1 MKAIILSN
9 GRGVQPN
16 GHRALLPRPMLPIGD
31 GPVLELLL
39 PRLVQAGVREAVL
52 TVGPLANLIRA
63 CFGNGERYGLRLS
76 YCVEEHPLGAA
87 GCLAQVEGIERTFF
101 VINGDVLTTLDFS
114 ALLRFHRES
123 GALATLAVHPRETPI
138 DLQVVRFNGG
148 GRIAAYT
155 ENPSVSHMAFMGV
168 SVLEPEVLGYIQPG
182 ECLDFPGL
190 VQRLLAAGCQVG
202 GFPFEGYWMDLS
214 RPADYA
220 QAMQEFDS
228 IRDQFRVE
236 SGE

>member
-1 MKAIILSN
+1 M
-9 GRGVQPN
+9 
-16 GHRALLPRPMLPIGD
+16 
-31 GPVLELLL
+31 
-39 PRLVQAGVREAVL
+39 
-52 TVGPLANLIRA
+52 
-63 CFGNGERYGLRLS
+63 
-76 YCVEEHPLGAA
+76 
-87 GCLAQVEGIERTFF
+87 
-101 VINGDVLTTLDFS
+101 LTTLDFS

-220 QAMQEFDS
+220 QATHDFDS
-228 IRDQFRVE
+228 IRDQFKVHEPRTE
-236 SGE
+236 AQSSRTQRILFKKISSSCLFIKFPLRSLLLCGYIYS